1 MSGMPDPAHAVV
13 LVWWLDPRDLPARA
27 VGMLALEERIRV
39 DASTDGNGARRIA
52 AASVLLR
59 CAVAS
64 LVGRRPQEVTVT
76 RRCPHCPA
84 PHGRPELP
92 GSPMR
97 VSVSHAGNRV
107 AVAVSARSAVG
118 VDVEAPRARAISRA
132 LLRRALTADEQ
143 EHLRRF
149 PEDRRTWEFL
159 RAWTAKEA
167 ILKATGQ
174 GLHGGLNRLDLD
186 LQSTPVRLRSW
197 AGSTERASTVRLFE
211 LDPGSD
217 HVATLATIGVEAS
230 SVRHRE
236 GRALVE
242 RMMS

>member
-1 MSGMPDPAHAVV
+1 MPHAAHAVV

-27 VGMLALEERIRV
+27 TGMLDPEERIRV
-39 DASTDGNGARRIA
+39 DASTDGRDTRQLA

-64 LVGRRPQEVTVT
+64 LTGGRPQEVRVR

-92 GSPMR
+92 GSSMQ
-97 VSVSHAGNRV
+97 VSVSHSGHRV

-118 VDVEAPRARAISRA
+118 VDVEAPRARALSRS
-132 LLRRALTADEQ
+132 LLRRALTGAEQ
-143 EHLRRF
+143 EYLLGLS
-149 PEDRRTWEFL
+149 EDRRKREFL

-174 GLHGGLNRLDLD
+174 GLHGGLDRLDLD
-186 LQSTPVRLRSW
+186 LQSRPVRLRSW
-197 AGSTERASTVRLFE
+197 AGSTDRASTVRLFE
-211 LDPGSD
+211 WDPGGD
-217 HVATLATIGVEAS
+217 HVATLATIGAEAS
-230 SVRHRE
+230 SVSCRE
-236 GRALVE
+236 GRTLVE
-242 RMMS
+242 QMVS